1 MWVKGPPRDAEAA
14 KLAVPEAATPSVVD
28 VDPPAPEQP
37 IAVPLRVNAAQAVWL
52 LACRDFSL
60 PPLQVRTGDGWIV
73 AEMDSLTS
81 GCLQFTFG
89 RARFMLCY
97 DGTPKG
103 AKGLTQA
110 GATMPRALAD
120 KWNERA

>member
-37 IAVPLRVNAAQAVWL
+37 TAAPLQVAAAQAVRL
-52 LACRDFSL
+52 LACRDLSL
-60 PPLQVRTGDGWIV
+60 PPLQVRKGGGWNFADV
-73 AEMDSLTS
+73 DSLAS